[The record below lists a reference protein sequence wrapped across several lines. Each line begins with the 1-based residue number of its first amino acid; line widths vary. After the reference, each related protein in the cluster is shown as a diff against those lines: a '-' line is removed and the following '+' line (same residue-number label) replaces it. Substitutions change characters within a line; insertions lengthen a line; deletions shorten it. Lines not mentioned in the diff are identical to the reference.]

1 MVRKRRGRGEGSV
14 FQRADGLWV
23 TSVSLGYAPSGRRR
37 RKTLYG
43 KTKTEVLGKLKDF
56 DPQRAAA
63 DGTLTVGGYLTRWVN
78 RVKPTVELT
87 SWDGYD
93 QHCRLHI
100 APRLGHVR
108 LSNLTA
114 AHVEDLRDGLL
125 ADGVSPALTKKVLVT
140 LRTAM
145 NAAVKL
151 HQTPANVAQLVDLP
165 RVPRYLPRVFTP
177 VEVSA
182 FIAAAAADR
191 LEALYLVAID
201 SGYRQGE
208 LLALRWP
215 DFDSKSNSV
224 TVTKALANRAGK
236 TWVKD
241 VKTDR
246 SRRSVV
252 LGLSLDALARHR
264 ERMRTEGRDVV
275 SGVIFCDTEG
285 GHLKKEN
292 IRRRHFHPTLR
303 QAGLPLVRF
312 HDLRHCCA
320 SLLLLAGEDTKVV
333 SERLGHSNPGFT
345 ASVYQHVL
353 PGLQARA
360 AARLKALLTPP
371 APEPGAPGK
380 SARSAG

>member
-1 MVRKRRGRGEGSV
+1 MRKRRGRGEGSV
-14 FQRADGLWV
+14 YQRGDGMWV
-23 TSVSLGYAPSGRRR
+23 TSVSLGYTPSGRRR
-37 RKTLYG
+37 RKALYG
-43 KTKTEVLGKLKDF
+43 RTKAEVLGKLKAF
-56 DPQRAAA
+56 DPTGAAA
-63 DGTLTVGGYLTRWVN
+63 DGTLTVGGYLARWVD
-78 RVKPTVELT
+78 RAKPTIEPT

-93 QHCRLHI
+93 QHHRLHI
-100 APRLGHVR
+100 APRVGHVR
-108 LSNLTA
+108 LANLTA

-125 ADGVSPALTKKVLVT
+125 ADGVSPALCKKVLVT
-140 LRTAM
+140 LRTAL

-151 HQTPANVAQLVDLP
+151 RLVPANVAQLVDLP
-165 RVPRYLPRVFTP
+165 KVTRYLPRVFTP
-177 VEVSA
+177 EEVSA

-215 DFDSKSNSV
+215 DFDPKTNTV
-224 TVTKALANRAGK
+224 AVTKALANRAGK

-246 SRRSVV
+246 SRRSVT
-252 LGLSLDALARHR
+252 LSLSVDALARHR
-264 ERMRTEGRDVV
+264 ERMRAEGRDVEA
-275 SGVIFCDTEG
+275 GVIFCDTGG

-292 IRRRHFHPTLR
+292 LRRRHFHPTLR
-303 QAGLPLVRF
+303 LAGLPLVRF

-320 SLLLLAGEDTKVV
+320 SLLLLAGEDTRGV

-353 PGLQARA
+353 PGFQARA
-360 AARLKALLTPP
+360 AERLKALL
-371 APEPGAPGK
+371 APT
-380 SARSAG
+380 R